1 MLTVYGV
8 TMLIA
13 AAVLFAVDRLPVFTE
28 TMVAIKRTIIVA
40 FPASFAATV
49 VDSFG
54 D

>member
-1 MLTVYGV
+1 MMV
-8 TMLIA
+8 A
-13 AAVLFAVDRLPVFTE
+13 ATVLFAVDRLPLFTD
-28 TMVAIKRTIIVA
+28 TLVAVKRTIIVA